1 MASPGHIECTL
12 CKRTHKPPAGAKCKY
27 AKAARERSAQLGMRE
42 EDFMLYLSD
51 VSEEDPDE
59 MSGETLSPCL
69 IEEVQF
75 DVSKDNQIEKSSMTK
90 DPKEDEVRSE
100 LVFLREQL
108 AVLQSLVTEVISQ
121 YDKKCQPD
129 KDIQEMKEIKCQ
141 VASLSLR
148 INEVQSQTTA
158 KYLPVSGSNTI
169 SSSSKLGTNQE
180 DDVRQLTCHSGNMQE
195 NSLGNSDQKKKNLH
209 CSEVS
214 DEGYGSLMPSTCA
227 ATVSGVPVSSM
238 HLPNAKEGQISDTS
252 KGHSNAT
259 NQHVSETKKCV
270 QARTTV
276 DERGGVV
283 QLAVQ
288 DGQIR
293 ETEKQNLHVSDPP
306 ASEGE
311 FYDGT
316 RQGSHCIGQK
326 EGDEA
331 QDFIE
336 EDADV
341 LGIQSLGC
349 SEQQL
354 NDVISRANARLVGE
368 SETQQPKICEV
379 QGKEAEIAN
388 QGILVLNRE
397 YSHEKEQAVS
407 HGDEV
412 SPHKT
417 NVKTCEGSNVMT
429 EESKMINGMPTQT
442 TTDQRNS
449 VLTTI
454 CSDLVCQIPEWDSE
468 EDQPEDSS
476 ESNESIQFNKI
487 VMEDKETSVM
497 FESTGNDDATKSSE
511 NQVSENIIYT
521 VRSLQKH
528 LTNFIACGIMGMNCF
543 TEDVLRIETCD
554 YGAFCS
560 THGN

>member
-1 MASPGHIECTL
+1 MASPPNIHCPS
-12 CKRTHKPPAGAKCKY
+12 CKRTHRPPARANCKY
-27 AKAARERSAQLGMRE
+27 AKAAKERCSQLGMRE
-42 EDFMLYLSD
+42 EDYMLYLSD

-59 MSGETLSPCL
+59 MTSETPPPCL
-69 IEEVQF
+69 IDKEQFNVAKENQRERGSMVHEVQ
-75 DVSKDNQIEKSSMTK
+75 
-90 DPKEDEVRSE
+90 SE
-100 LVFLREQL
+100 LIFLREQL
-108 AVLQSLVTEVISQ
+108 AALQSLVTEVISENE
-121 YDKKCQPD
+121 KKCKPY
-129 KDIQEMKEIKCQ
+129 KNIQEKKEIIKSQ
-141 VASLSLR
+141 VACVSLG
-148 INEVQSQTTA
+148 INKVQSLTTA
-158 KYLPVSGSNTI
+158 KYLAVSGSSTAA
-169 SSSSKLGTNQE
+169 SSSKLGTNQE

-195 NSLGNSDQKKKNLH
+195 NSLGNSDQKEKSLH

-259 NQHVSETKKCV
+259 NQHVSETKKSV

-288 DGQIR
+288 DVQIR
-293 ETEKQNLHVSDPP
+293 ETEKQNHHVSDPS

-336 EDADV
+336 KDADV
-341 LGIQSLGC
+341 LGNQSLGC

-407 HGDEV
+407 HGEEV

-454 CSDLVCQIPEWDSE
+454 CSDLVCQIPEWDCE

-497 FESTGNDDATKSSE
+497 FESTGTDDATKSSE

-554 YGAFCS
+554 YSAFCS